1 MFWNAASMTTPQ
13 TDSRTEQTLRRDL
26 RIESHSALKILRILS
41 AVFGLAA
48 AAMVAVGALFMS
60 SPIEHT
66 VRFGMTIAGS
76 GFGMG
81 FASFVVAITGIV
93 YGRRGR

>member
-1 MFWNAASMTTPQ
+1 MRSEKAPP
-13 TDSRTEQTLRRDL
+13 RDL
-26 RIESHSALKILRILS
+26 RAEGHPALKILRILS
-41 AVFGLAA
+41 GAFGLAA
-48 AAMVAVGALFMS
+48 AAMIAVGALFMS

-66 VRFGMTIAGS
+66 ARIGMTGAGS

-81 FASFVVAITGIV
+81 FASLVVAITGIV